1 MTATIQRKDHLD
13 PIAISLLLACCALW
27 GFQQVLVKA
36 TLTEIP
42 PNFQAG
48 LRFAGAT
55 VFLWLW
61 CLLRKIPLWQRD
73 RTLLPGLLTGVFFAL
88 EFFCVFSGM
97 QYSAASRITVFVY
110 TAPLW
115 VALILPWIVKSER
128 LSALQWLGLVFAFGA
143 VAFTLRE
150 GFTQELTPLQHWGD
164 LLGVGGGF
172 FWAITTIVIRT
183 TAMAKA
189 SAEKMLF
196 YQVGVSSIALL
207 LMSYFSNEVWSWNFS
222 AFALTSLLIQTTA
235 GAFASY
241 LAWMWLLGRY
251 PATKIGT
258 FAFLTPVFALIFGS
272 LWLGEAVTLSLLGA
286 LAMVGVG
293 IALVNKRKPA

>member
-36 TLTEIP
+36 TLAEIP
-42 PNFQAG
+42 PTFQAG
-48 LRFAGAT
+48 LRFSGAT

-61 CLLRKIPLWQRD
+61 CLWRKIPLWQRD
-73 RTLLPGLLTGVFFAL
+73 GTLLPGLLTGAFFAL

-97 QYSAASRITVFVY
+97 QYSSASRLTVFVY

-128 LSALQWLGLVFAFGA
+128 LSAVQWLGLVFAFGA
-143 VAFTLRE
+143 VALTLRE
-150 GFTQELTPLQHWGD
+150 GFLQELTPLQHWGD
-164 LLGVGGGF
+164 LLGVGGAIS
-172 FWAITTIVIRT
+172 WAITTIVIRT

-196 YQVGVSSIALL
+196 YQVGVSSLALL
-207 LMSYFSNEVWSWNFS
+207 LFSYFSNEVWQWNFS
-222 AFALTSLLIQTTA
+222 AFALTSLLIQASA

-293 IALVNKRKPA
+293 IALVNKRKSA